1 MLFPSLKLK
10 VRIHGKLLTK
20 RCSSSPQNKVS
31 ITFLPSVFI
40 CSVFIQFL
48 TPFSPV
54 FAGLNCLIFENNSTN
69 NSVDFERLL
78 CDNWMTRNFV
88 VFTASA
94 PYFTH
99 TKKNIEKRKKSYWR
113 QTSALFDV
121 TIWCEDIRISFLTGI
136 SETLL
141 DTS

>member
-88 VFTASA
+88 VFTVSA
-94 PYFTH
+94 PYFKH
-99 TKKNIEKRKKSYWR
+99 KKNILKKRNKKLLE
-113 QTSALFDV
+113 TDV
-121 TIWCEDIRISFLTGI
+121 GTFRCYDLV
-136 SETLL
+136 
-141 DTS
+141 